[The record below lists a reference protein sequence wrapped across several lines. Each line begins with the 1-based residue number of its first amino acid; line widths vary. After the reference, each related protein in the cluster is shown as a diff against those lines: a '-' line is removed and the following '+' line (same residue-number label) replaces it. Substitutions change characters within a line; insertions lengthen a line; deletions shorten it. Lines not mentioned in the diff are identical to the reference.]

1 MNRFLKNIL
10 LKLIILLFFI
20 SLIVGGAFYFNYN
33 HKIDYPAAIIN
44 KYQRLDS
51 FKKTAKI
58 IICGGSSSSYS
69 IDSEL
74 LEKTLKKPVVNT
86 SLAMSL
92 GSKFHLNITK
102 DYLHKGDVILYI
114 PEYEYYYGKE
124 NGDDFLYTT
133 AFYYPKVVK
142 DFTTKQ
148 KDAFFE
154 KAFRLSIEYYI
165 GALNKKNNKGNKSL
179 QYKRES
185 YDYLGDNI
193 SLRSSIN
200 SKIEV
205 TLKNRYQKLKS
216 KKVSKEFII
225 FLKKI
230 NAEYVKKGITLLIT
244 YPPLEKS
251 QFDNR
256 FLKDIDK
263 VKRETGI
270 TFFGNPNDY
279 LYSADLFY
287 DSSYHLNGKGRIL
300 RTKKLIKTLK
310 EQLN

>member
-1 MNRFLKNIL
+1 MLFNSLEF
-10 LKLIILLFFI
+10 LLFLPTVFI
-20 SLIVGGAFYFNYN
+20 LYWFV
-33 HKIDYPAAIIN
+33 
-44 KYQRLDS
+44 
-51 FKKTAKI
+51 FKK
-58 IICGGSSSSYS
+58 
-69 IDSEL
+69 
-74 LEKTLKKPVVNT
+74 
-86 SLAMSL
+86 
-92 GSKFHLNITK
+92 ITTQN
-102 DYLHKGDVILYI
+102 YLIL
-114 PEYEYYYGKE
+114 
-124 NGDDFLYTT
+124 
-133 AFYYPKVVK
+133 V
-142 DFTTKQ
+142 
-148 KDAFFE
+148 
-154 KAFRLSIEYYI
+154 
-165 GALNKKNNKGNKSL
+165 
-179 QYKRES
+179 
-185 YDYLGDNI
+185 I

-205 TLKNRYQKLKS
+205 TLKNRHQKLKS

-310 EQLN
+310 